1 MTVGNGTVVNNTHSA
16 NFDGGNDYIN
26 IGRPIDL
33 YANDVATF
41 SIWFN
46 STASTNTRMFLS
58 NDTQPTNPEFSF
70 GLKDGNVFV
79 EGGPPSVSP
88 PRVTTTTNYTDG
100 NWHHAVAIKSG
111 ANCLELYWQSYSWRL
126 PPL

>member
-1 MTVGNGTVVNNTHSA
+1 MTVGNGTVINNSYSA
-16 NFDGGNDYIN
+16 NFIGGNSYIN

-46 STASTNTRMFLS
+46 SNASTGTKMFLS
-58 NDTQPTNPEFSF
+58 NDTKSTNPEISF

-79 EGGPPSVSP
+79 EGGPPSVNP
-88 PRVTTTTNYTDG
+88 PRVSTILNYADG
-100 NWHHAVAIKSG
+100 KWHHAS
-111 ANCLELYWQSYSWRL
+111 
-126 PPL
+126 